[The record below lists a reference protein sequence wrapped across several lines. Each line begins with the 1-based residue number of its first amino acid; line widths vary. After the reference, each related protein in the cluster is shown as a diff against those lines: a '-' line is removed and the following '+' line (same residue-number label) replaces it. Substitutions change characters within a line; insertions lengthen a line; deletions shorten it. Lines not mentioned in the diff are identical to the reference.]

1 MKRSTW
7 APACSALAGAALM
20 VAGFAG
26 TGHAAVN
33 VRAATPFALIPL
45 QPDFFS
51 GNNVLVRW
59 APCLTINGTTK
70 THVIHYRVNPAG
82 TTSRIKLAKEA
93 VARLEAASGLTF
105 AYDGKTSYIP
115 HNALRG
121 GQLVFQALDMERKAH
136 VPFVI
141 AWAKQGTGA
150 GASNLLDAGEAGKG
164 TVSWQSSNTSQ
175 LRIND
180 GAAVIRR
187 NAGSVLKHGFGAGG
201 TVGSLLLHE
210 LGHAVGLEHAD
221 PGEIM
226 APTIDSQT
234 PGNYAAGDRKGLAK
248 VGRPAGCM
256 TTPRLPAVNHF

>member
-7 APACSALAGAALM
+7 PAACSALAGAALM
-20 VAGFAG
+20 VGG
-26 TGHAAVN
+26 LVGIGHAAVN
-33 VRAATPFALIPL
+33 VQVATPFALIPL
-45 QPDFFS
+45 QPDSFS
-51 GNNVLVRW
+51 GHLEVVRW

-82 TTSRIKLAKEA
+82 KASRVNLAKEA

-105 AYDGKTSYIP
+105 AYDGTTSYIP
-115 HNALRG
+115 HNATHG
-121 GQLVFQALDMERKAH
+121 GQPIFQALDMQRKAH

-150 GASNLLDAGEAGKG
+150 GASNLLDSGEAGKG
-164 TVSWQSSNTSQ
+164 TVSWRSGSASQ

-180 GAAVIRR
+180 GAAVIRG
-187 NAGSVLKHGFGAGG
+187 NAGSVLKPGFGAGG

-210 LGHAVGLEHAD
+210 LGHAVGLEHAS

-226 APTIDSQT
+226 APIIDSQT

-248 VGRPAGCM
+248 VGRSAGCM